1 MSSVAQDRNLG
12 VILEFSIS
20 SPHHSQFTLALKCL
34 KKKKKKSLPYI
45 LIATGQSSS
54 VNWIIV
60 DNLLTGLTIS
70 NLLFYSPD
78 QKYFSEMQTDNF
90 IPLLK

>member
-20 SPHHSQFTLALKCL
+20 NPHHNQFTLALKCL
-34 KKKKKKSLPYI
+34 KKKKKSLPYI

-54 VNWIIV
+54 VNWVIV
-60 DNLLTGLTIS
+60 TTS
-70 NLLFYSPD
+70 
-78 QKYFSEMQTDNF
+78 
-90 IPLLK
+90 